1 MYPLRSVT
9 RPRDRSTYPDD
20 RSSVRRMVPR
30 TEIASPDS
38 HATGYAYFVDTLAN
52 TYPEKYLVVV
62 VRTPAQTQTH
72 LEIRTFSHRQS
83 RFCWIWMQGAYQDEH
98 YTGPPY
104 S

>member
-1 MYPLRSVT
+1 
-9 RPRDRSTYPDD
+9 
-20 RSSVRRMVPR
+20 MVPR

-72 LEIRTFSHRQS
+72 TRDKNVLTPTIEVLLDLDARGLPR
-83 RFCWIWMQGAYQDEH
+83 
-98 YTGPPY
+98 
-104 S
+104 